1 MANGEIELVKKGHTK
16 DSYTKDQLSMLMRS
30 MDDPVYFTETFVKI
44 QHPTKGSINFQLFD
58 YQREMIRAFAENR
71 FVVGLTARQMGKTTT
86 AGAYLLWLAMF
97 RPDTQILIA
106 ANKFSQAMEIM
117 DRIRYSYE
125 ECPNFIRAGVVEYNK
140 GTITFDNGSRITAR
154 ATTPDAGRGLS
165 ITLLYLD
172 EFAFVRP
179 TMAAEFWTAIQPTLS
194 TGGSC
199 IITSTPK
206 SDEDQFAQIWK
217 GANDNTDDFG
227 NAIEGGIGRN
237 GFKPI
242 LVKWDAHPDRDDKW
256 AETFRNSLGEAKFRQ
271 EFECEFV
278 SDDETLINSL
288 TLSAMRSTEPEFYTG
303 KVRWFKE
310 PEPNKAYLVALDP
323 CLGTGGDFAAV
334 QVFQYP
340 EMVQVAEWMH
350 NQTPATGQVRI
361 LLQILMILYQTLRED
376 PNQDGDPQLFWTV
389 ENNTIGETILQ
400 IIDDTGEQNFPGIF
414 VSEPRRAG
422 ASRRFRKGLNTDN
435 RKKLAACGKMKSLVE
450 SRRMTIHSKELIK
463 QLKMFVSS
471 GASYAAKLGEKD
483 DLVSATLLIVRMIE
497 TAMQW
502 AIGIDNEDL
511 KDAID
516 PEDAFHEPMPVII
529 N

>member
-1 MANGEIELVKKGHTK
+1 MSNEVELVKKGHTK
-16 DSYTKDQLSMLMRS
+16 DSYTKEQLAQLMRS
-30 MDDPVYFTETFVKI
+30 MDDPVYFTESFVKI

-58 YQREMIRAFAENR
+58 YQREMIRAF
-71 FVVGLTARQMGKTTT
+71 
-86 AGAYLLWLAMF
+86 LLWLAMF

-165 ITLLYLD
+165 ITCLYLD

-179 TMAAEFWTAIQPTLS
+179 TIAKEFWTAIQPTLS

-199 IITSTPK
+199 IVTSTPK

-242 LVKWDAHPDRDDKW
+242 LVKWDAHPDRDEKW
-256 AETFRNSLGEAKFRQ
+256 ADTFRATLGEAKFRQ
-271 EFECEFV
+271 EMECEFV
-278 SDDETLINSL
+278 SDDETLINPL
-288 TLSAMRSTEPEFYTG
+288 TLSTLRSMEPEFYTG

-323 CLGTGGDFAAV
+323 CLGTGGDFAAL

-340 EMVQVAEWMH
+340 EMIQVAEWMH
-350 NQTPATGQVRI
+350 NQTPARGQVM
-361 LLQILMILYQTLRED
+361 ILMQTLIILHQTLRED

-389 ENNTIGETILQ
+389 ENNTIGETILNV
-400 IIDDTGEQNFPGIF
+400 IDDTGEQNFPGIF
-414 VSEPRRAG
+414 VSEPRKAG

-435 RKKLAACGKMKSLVE
+435 RKKLAACGKFKSLVE

-463 QLKMFVSS
+463 QLKMYVSS
-471 GASYAAKLGEKD
+471 GAGYAAKLGEKD
-483 DLVSATLLIVRMIE
+483 DLVASTLLVVRMIE

-511 KDAID
+511 KEAID
-516 PEDAFHEPMPVII
+516 PDDAMHDPMPVII